1 MIRKISATRY
11 LIVEAHSRLRGT
23 LAPEHS
29 AARSLTSP
37 CRRGLGEDSSCI
49 CPVLSY
55 NLSRSPE
62 GRTGI
67 DSSTGTVVLA
77 YHPRSPSGT
86 RSIHLGGSSL
96 QIRRFARLKQCASRR
111 SKKQSLRPA
120 ITAQSVQSA
129 AVNWLFLAGFRQP
142 RAVVQRQPQ
151 AVVQQLGLVQPLLP

>member
-67 DSSTGTVVLA
+67 DSSSGGGRRVLL
-77 YHPRSPSGT
+77 SPS
-86 RSIHLGGSSL
+86 SC
-96 QIRRFARLKQCASRR
+96 QCPSGPPGYDSDCR
-111 SKKQSLRPA
+111 K
-120 ITAQSVQSA
+120 
-129 AVNWLFLAGFRQP
+129 
-142 RAVVQRQPQ
+142 
-151 AVVQQLGLVQPLLP
+151 GLDRCKSCPHPGHACKAT